1 MEVLGKMIS
10 ATLSGGL
17 LSGFFVGTGVDISH
31 ILFADD
37 TLIFCGADPNH
48 LGNWRSLFLLF
59 EAVSGLKMNLAKL
72 ELVLVGSVDNVAGLA
87 WILGC
92 GVGSLPLN
100 YLGLPLRPSI
110 YETGLSRR

>member
-1 MEVLGKMIS
+1 
-10 ATLSGGL
+10 
-17 LSGFFVGTGVDISH
+17 
-31 ILFADD
+31 
-37 TLIFCGADPNH
+37 
-48 LGNWRSLFLLF
+48 
-59 EAVSGLKMNLAKL
+59 VSGLKMNLAKL